1 MSLFALYFTF
11 LKFGLLCFGG
21 GYMLVP
27 LLEAELV
34 GAPPRP
40 LAPEEFADLIS
51 IAQITPGPIGIN
63 TATYVGFLQQGIPG
77 GIVAT
82 FGMITPALVLTL
94 LAFRLLRRGEK
105 SAAVRGFLA
114 GMRPASFGFI
124 WAAAAIFAGYS
135 IFSAPIP
142 WLKPERLFN
151 GEVVLSL
158 SALAIAAGALFLLLR
173 TKLSFLWILI
183 LCAAAGALF
192 LRQ

>member
-1 MSLFALYFTF
+1 MSPAALYFTF

-27 LLEAELV
+27 FLEAELV

-40 LAPEEFADLIS
+40 LPPETFADLIS

-63 TATYVGFLQQGIPG
+63 TATYVGFLQHGVVG
-77 GIVAT
+77 GIAAT

-94 LAFRLLRRGEK
+94 LAIRLLRRWEN
-105 SAAVRGFLA
+105 SVAVRGFLA
-114 GMRPASFGFI
+114 GMRPAAFGFI

-142 WLKPERLFN
+142 WLRPADLFN
-151 GEVVLSL
+151 GEVRISCT
-158 SALAIAAGALFLLLR
+158 ALAISAGAMLLLSR
-173 TKLSFLWILI
+173 TKIPFLRILL

-192 LRQ
+192 CR